1 MIAESSTVDLEVFR
15 RYAGLSLPRHVS
27 YPMPTWWHDVEVG
40 EAASML
46 EDSDRGEVGRDL
58 SLYLHI
64 PFCEALCKFCACNR
78 VIQPRDSDGAA
89 ERTERYV
96 LAIQSEI
103 RRLAGVIA
111 DPTRPA
117 RLLRQVHYGGGSPTY
132 LSDDQI
138 GRIQSTVFEV
148 FSPAPDAEVAIE
160 VDPRG
165 VSFEKLRA
173 LRDVGFNRVSMG
185 VQDFEEQVQRH
196 VRRIQPFE
204 MVRDTVALCRELGFE
219 SINFDLIYG
228 MPYQTPETIRDTVQ
242 RTIELSPDRVA
253 YYHYAQIPEK
263 IATQRGMDNT
273 KLPDSETKLEMFL
286 IGAELFQA
294 AGYEFIGLDHFAR
307 PDEGLAAAARS
318 GTLQRN
324 FQGMTTGAGL
334 DLIGAGVSSI
344 SNLVDVGFI
353 QNVKGTQRYVE
364 LIEAGDSPA
373 ERGKRLTFDDQV
385 RQAVISQL
393 YCGTSL
399 QPRLIEQRFDID
411 FGDYFA
417 RELGIM
423 QELEADGLVSVDS
436 DGTISVTWP
445 LGRVL
450 LRTVAAVFDAYLDPE
465 AYRVGDR
472 RSFSTNA

>member
-1 MIAESSTVDLEVFR
+1 MTEVNLDVFR
-15 RYAGLSLPRHVS
+15 KYAGLSLPRHVS
-27 YPMPTWWHDVEVG
+27 YPMPTGWQDLDG
-40 EAASML
+40 QEAAAMHG
-46 EDSDRGEVGRDL
+46 DSRRAESPHDL

-78 VIQPRDSDGAA
+78 VIQPKARTGAA
-89 ERTERYV
+89 DTTESY
-96 LAIQSEI
+96 LAALQTDIGRVAESV
-103 RRLAGVIA
+103 GT
-111 DPTRPA
+111 DRP
-117 RLLRQVHYGGGSPTY
+117 LRQIHWGGGSPTY
-132 LSDDQI
+132 LTEEQI
-138 GRIQSTVFEV
+138 EKIHRSIEGAFAL
-148 FSPAPDAEVAIE
+148 SPETEIAMEL
-160 VDPRG
+160 DPRG
-165 VSFEKLRA
+165 TTPSLLGTLYR
-173 LRDVGFNRVSMG
+173 LGFRRMSMG
-185 VQDFEEQVQRH
+185 VQDFDRAVQEH
-196 VRRIQPFE
+196 IHRIQPFE
-204 MVRDTVALCRELGFE
+204 MVRDVVTACRDAGFC

-228 MPYQTPETIRDTVQ
+228 MPYQTPDTIRDTVE
-242 RTIELSPDRVA
+242 RTITLSPDRVA

-263 IATQRGMDNT
+263 IATQRGMDHT
-273 KLPDSETKLEMFL
+273 KMPDSETKLEMFL
-286 IGAELFQA
+286 IGAELLEA

-307 PDEGLAAAARS
+307 PDEGLALAARS

-353 QNVKGTQRYVE
+353 QNVKETQRYVE